1 MAMRIKPQGGI
12 YTVIRSVYD
21 KDASRGVDK
30 TIGSFKAD
38 LLDIPEEIMSQ
49 LEDSERSDLL
59 VKFAKLKVKKD
70 TAQNFERLDKA
81 EGAIKDIAHALRN
94 FARFSSA
101 AEAEKVYAA
110 IADLKVSMREAGY
123 KQTRA
128 KQEPAP
134 VSAEKQ
140 PAAKAD
146 ATASLGAKNGGKK
159 S

>member
-1 MAMRIKPQGGI
+1 MSMRIKPQGGI

-21 KDASRGVDK
+21 KDVGRGVDK

-38 LLDIPEEIMSQ
+38 SLTIPDEIREK
-49 LEDSERSDLL
+49 LEDGEYGELL
-59 VKFAKLKVKKD
+59 AKFSNLMTKKIVELY
-70 TAQNFERLDKA
+70 FERLNNA
-81 EGAIKDIAHALRN
+81 ESTIKDIASALRN

-101 AEAEKVYAA
+101 EEAEKVYAA